1 MISIIFPVFNEQE
14 NLEELYQRVL
24 AVASKVDGHDFEL
37 VFVDDCSSDQT
48 PEILRSLHSKDKR
61 VKVIRFA
68 RNCGGHAALTAGLYY
83 CKGDCAITLAA
94 DLQDPPE
101 LILDLVASWKDGAKI
116 VWAARSKREGES
128 LSVKVFSKLY
138 YAFINLLTDVKM
150 PNLGVDVFLAD
161 RVVVESLKS
170 MPEKHSSIYMALAW
184 LGFPQ
189 TTIEYV
195 KVARTKGAS
204 KWSLGKT
211 IKLMIDSILSFSH
224 VLIRYMSILGLATAF
239 VGFVYAAWVV
249 GKAIFFGLAVEGWS
263 SLIVAILVVG
273 GVQMM
278 MLGVLGE
285 YLWRTFD
292 ESRRRPRFVIEYKID

>member
-1 MISIIFPVFNEQE
+1 
-14 NLEELYQRVL
+14 
-24 AVASKVDGHDFEL
+24 
-37 VFVDDCSSDQT
+37 
-48 PEILRSLHSKDKR
+48 
-61 VKVIRFA
+61 
-68 RNCGGHAALTAGLYY
+68 
-83 CKGDCAITLAA
+83 
-94 DLQDPPE
+94 LQDPPE

-204 KWSLGKT
+204 KWSLGKK